1 MECRT
6 YVNRKINKYKIT
18 NFEIEIKSWNMGKSF
33 DGNYVNNFF
42 YIFSKYFLKYLL
54 FWFLLNSGKE

>member
-33 DGNYVNNFF
+33 DGNYVNP
-42 YIFSKYFLKYLL
+42 
-54 FWFLLNSGKE
+54 